1 MKNDATK
8 IDVRY
13 TYNMRVVRRVS
24 LSAQIKELVTLAKNG
39 DAEAFGEL
47 YELHYKDMYCYACYV
62 TGSESLAQDAVSDAV
77 LSAFRQIKA
86 LKKAEAF
93 KGWLFKI
100 LCATCKRYYTDEQKR
115 KSLVYLDDEDSGY
128 SEPMSFESI
137 ELSVELKRALETLS
151 AEEREIVLLSV
162 LGNYKSHEIADMLDY
177 PSSTVRSKL
186 RRSLEKLKKALGD
199 EN

>member
-1 MKNDATK
+1 
-8 IDVRY
+8 
-13 TYNMRVVRRVS
+13 MRAVRRVI

-47 YELHYKDMYCYACYV
+47 YELYYKDMYCYACCV

-100 LCATCKRYYTDEQKR
+100 LCASCKRYYTEEQK
-115 KSLVYLDDEDSGY
+115 KKTLVYLDDEDGGQP
-128 SEPMSFESI
+128 EPMSFESI
-137 ELSVELKRALETLS
+137 EISAELKKALETLS
-151 AEEREIVLLSV
+151 SEEREIVLLSV
-162 LGNYKSHEIADMLDY
+162 LGNYKSHEIAGVLDC

-186 RRSLEKLKKALGD
+186 KRALGKLRELLGD
-199 EN
+199 EY